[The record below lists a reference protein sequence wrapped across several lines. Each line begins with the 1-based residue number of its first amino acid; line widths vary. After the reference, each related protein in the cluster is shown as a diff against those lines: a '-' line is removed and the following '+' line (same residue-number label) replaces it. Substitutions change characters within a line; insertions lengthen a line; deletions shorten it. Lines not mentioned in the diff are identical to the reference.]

1 MSLFSIF
8 LFIVIL
14 IALVIV
20 HELGHFLAAKAL
32 KVRVDEFAFGF
43 PPKLFSKK
51 FGETEYVFNSLPL
64 GGYVK
69 IHGEDGEE
77 GGAPD
82 KRSLASKSWWQQL
95 IVLLGGVTMNMLFA
109 LLILIVLALGKTPV
123 GEDDA
128 LFARA
133 TDKKLI
139 VTEVLE
145 NSPASLAGIKAGVE
159 IVSLSRTLEAPTF
172 NTTREAIDFIQK
184 SDAPLRI
191 VYKEKEGAE
200 STVTIAPVYGLLEG
214 KKAIGVGL
222 NIEGLAKL
230 NIFEAVKKGWSD
242 LIRFTVLIAKAYKDF
257 FATLLSGGNV
267 ADQVAGPVGLAKVV
281 HTAEQMGL
289 RTVALLAAIIS
300 INLAFFNILPFP
312 SLDGGR
318 SVIVIGEAIVRRK
331 MNKKLFGA
339 LNAIGFSFLIL
350 VFVLVTIKDIF
361 YSA

>member
-8 LFIVIL
+8 LFIIIL
-14 IALVIV
+14 IALVVV

-51 FGETEYVFNSLPL
+51 FGETEYVFNALPL

-77 GGAPD
+77 GEAPD
-82 KRSLASKSWWQQL
+82 KRSLASKAWWQQL

-109 LLILIVLALGKTPV
+109 LLILILLALGKTTV

-133 TDKKLI
+133 IDKKLM
-139 VTEVLE
+139 VTEVME
-145 NSPASLAGIKAGVE
+145 NSPAYKAGLKEGDE
-159 IVSLSRTLEAPTF
+159 ILSLSRASGMSSF
-172 NTTREAIDFIQK
+172 STTKDAIAFIQK
-184 SDAPLRI
+184 SDEPIKI
-191 VYKEKEGAE
+191 VYKNKDGVEDAL
-200 STVTIAPVYGLLEG
+200 TIAPVFGILEN

-222 NIEGLAKL
+222 NIEGVAKL
-230 NIFEAVKKGWSD
+230 SFIEAVQKGSHD
-242 LIRFTVLIAKAYKDF
+242 LIRFTVLIAKAFKDF
-257 FATLLSGGNV
+257 FVTLFSGGSI

-281 HTAEQMGL
+281 HQAEQMGL
-289 RTVALLAAIIS
+289 KTVALLAAIIS

-318 SVIVIGEAIVRRK
+318 SAIVIGEAIVRRK
-331 MNKKLFGA
+331 MNKKLFGM
-339 LNAIGFSFLIL
+339 LNAIGFSFLML
-350 VFVLVTIKDIF
+350 LFVVVTIKDIF

>member
-14 IALVIV
+14 VALVVV

-51 FGETEYVFNSLPL
+51 VGETEYVFNALPL

-69 IHGEDGEE
+69 IHGEEGEE
-77 GGAPD
+77 GGVPD
-82 KRSLASKSWWQQL
+82 KRSLASKAWWQQL

-139 VTEVLE
+139 VTEVIE

-172 NTTREAIDFIQK
+172 GTTREAIDFIQK

-191 VYKEKEGAE
+191 VYKEKEGVE
-200 STVTIAPVYGLLEG
+200 SAVTIAPVFGLLEG

-230 NIFEAVKKGWSD
+230 SFFEAVEKGWND
-242 LIRFTVLIAKAYKDF
+242 LVRFTVLIAKAFKDF

-318 SVIVIGEAIVRRK
+318 AIIVVGEAIVRRK

-339 LNAIGFSFLIL
+339 LNAIGFSFLML

-361 YSA
+361 Y